1 MKCLI
6 FDSSTI
12 ISIVMNGLFEE
23 LKRLKESFD
32 GKFIIPKEVEE
43 EVVNRPLNIL
53 RFKLEALRVKS
64 LINEKV
70 LEFPEAIGIK
80 TSDVIKKTKEVLNIS
95 NSTFFSSKE
104 NIKIIHSG
112 EAACVALSKILN
124 QKKIE
129 NVLAVDERTTR
140 IIIEKPENIEKLLSK
155 KLHTNIDS
163 NRKNF
168 DYFKGIKVIRST
180 ELMYIA
186 YIKGL
191 LEIKDKK
198 VLEAVLYALKLN
210 GCSISDDEIKEV
222 IKKG

>member
-1 MKCLI
+1 MESFKKSL
-6 FDSSTI
+6 
-12 ISIVMNGLFEE
+12 

>member
-210 GCSISDDEIKEV
+210 GCSISDD
-222 IKKG
+222 